1 MLGVAKEIN
10 NMSNEL
16 YRSPLKAR
24 NKTIRIISSPF
35 ENVIEFTASSSG
47 GTVNTVATAP
57 ASLNVTLNGTS
68 YRIALHT

>member
-1 MLGVAKEIN
+1 MA
-10 NMSNEL
+10 NEL
-16 YRSPLKAR
+16 FRSPIKAK
-24 NKTIRIISSPF
+24 NKTVRIVSSPF

-68 YRIALHT
+68 YRIALHS